1 MEGTSQTRPY
11 LSKGGNVS
19 CGDVLISVQNIG
31 VRFKARR
38 SLFSRDSVEALRDVS
53 FDLYRGDSLG
63 VIGRNGAGKSTL
75 LQLLGGIIRPDSGKI
90 TNNNATTSLLALQV
104 GFDPELS
111 GRVNAI
117 LSGMLLGFR
126 KKEVEANLDKIIAF
140 SELGKFIDRPVKSYS
155 AGMKARL
162 GFSVALE
169 MNPDVLLVDEVL
181 GVGDIEFRKKS
192 MAVMKSKLIS
202 DQTIVLVSHDA
213 RTVKTLC
220 NRAVWIENGVTSMEG
235 TAEEVVTAYEDFI
248 QSKQNK

>member
-1 MEGTSQTRPY
+1 MAGASPIRPY
-11 LSKGGNVS
+11 LSEGGVVS
-19 CGDVLISVQNIG
+19 NGDVLISVQNVG

-53 FDLYRGDSLG
+53 FDLRQGDSLG
-63 VIGRNGAGKSTL
+63 IIGRNGAGKSTI
-75 LQLLGGIIRPDSGKI
+75 LQLLGGIIRPDSGTI
-90 TNNNATTSLLALQV
+90 INNNATTSLLALQV
-104 GFDPELS
+104 GFDQELS
-111 GRVNAI
+111 GRVNAV

-126 KKEVEANLDKIIAF
+126 KYEVEANLDKIISF

-181 GVGDIEFRKKS
+181 GVGDVEFREKS
-192 MAVMKSKLIS
+192 MAVMKEKLLS

-213 RTVKTLC
+213 RTVKALC
-220 NRAVWIENGVTSMEG
+220 NRAVWIEDGMSRMEG
-235 TAEEVVTAYEDFI
+235 SAEEVVTAYENFV
-248 QSKQNK
+248 QKK